1 MTTHDREHELQTL
14 LRQEADRVEVPG
26 DFAPSAIARRHR
38 DQRNRAVLGAAV
50 AVTAIAIAVPSLW
63 STRGPSPAPAL
74 TTSTSVPSPTG
85 SLPSQTPTP
94 SVPTS
99 PLKGPPPVDDVATR
113 SNTYAVDDT
122 IRVGDTVIRLDK
134 GTIVESFAVLS
145 NGGFVLMSRLS
156 TPDAQTELEILSP
169 AGKTVRAVRDGGS
182 YVVSP
187 DGTRVLVKSGT
198 SNALS
203 VYAPD
208 GSLVAQRQD
217 PREVGAVVG
226 DVAYLNGDESQGSL
240 EWNLTSGATRKLP
253 AHIVAV
259 STDRTRAALSWTVPT
274 DAFEDFCWAVVDLTR
289 PGFPKTIE
297 RCGQSGNP
305 TMFQPTAFS
314 SRGTYLV
321 GSHYVDGGFWFSA
334 GVVRVSDGAVV
345 VGGAGEADLVSG
357 WSWHLEADEST
368 FVISRNTSSPV
379 SPATRNTLQRCT
391 LAMDCTQAQPPLAV
405 KDTNGF
411 TEPRYVVPR

>member
-1 MTTHDREHELQTL
+1 MNAHDDREHELQTL

-26 DFAPSAIARRHR
+26 DFAPVAIAGRRR
-38 DQRNRAVLGAAV
+38 QQRTRAVIGATVAVAAIAV
-50 AVTAIAIAVPSLW
+50 AVPALWSGRGAAPVPAVPS
-63 STRGPSPAPAL
+63 
-74 TTSTSVPSPTG
+74 TTTSVPSPTG
-85 SLPSQTPTP
+85 TVPTP
-94 SVPTS
+94 KPTS
-99 PLKGPPPVDDVATR
+99 PPPTGGAPVGVVATR

-122 IRVGDTVIRLDK
+122 IRVGDTVVRLEK
-134 GTIVESFAVLS
+134 GTVVESFAVLS

-169 AGKTVRAVRDGGS
+169 TGKTVRAVRDGGS

-198 SNALS
+198 SNAVA

-208 GSLVAQRQD
+208 GSVVAQRQD
-217 PREVGAVVG
+217 RREPGAVVG
-226 DVAYLNGDESQGSL
+226 DVAYLNGDEGQGSL
-240 EWNLTSGATRKLP
+240 EWNLATGATRRLP

-259 STDRTRAALSWTVPT
+259 SADRTRAALSWTVASDT
-274 DAFEDFCWAVVDLTR
+274 FEDFCWSVVDLTQ
-289 PGFPKTIE
+289 PGFPKKIE
-297 RCGQSGNP
+297 RCGQKGNP
-305 TMFQPTAFS
+305 SMFQPTAFS

-345 VGGAGEADLVSG
+345 VGGGDASRLVSG

-368 FVISRNTSSPV
+368 FVISRNTSTPV
-379 SPATRNTLQRCT
+379 SPATQNTLQRCSLSMQCEQT
-391 LAMDCTQAQPPLAV
+391 QPPLAV
-405 KDTNGF
+405 KDPNGF